1 MTLIDKI
8 RTIIPDG
15 SIARYDYRF
24 SNGNRRRPSR
34 HLEFNGI

>member
-15 SIARYDYRF
+15 SISRYDYRF